1 MECEGESCLHIKAWD
16 MMLTWKRSELKLKQM
31 LNQNKSET
39 E

>member
-1 MECEGESCLHIKAWD
+1 MEYEEESCPYIKAWD
-16 MMLTWKRSELKLKQM
+16 MKSRWKRSELKLKQM